1 MATVAA
7 PQARQREFRFDRA
20 DFDFIAGLV
29 RQRTGIVLAE
39 NKQDMVYGR
48 LTRRLR
54 ALGMTSFTEY
64 CALVKSPAG
73 EAELSAFTNALTT
86 NLTSFFRESHHYD
99 HLRKDVLPRLA
110 TRFGKE
116 GVGKEGR
123 RLRLWSAGSSS
134 GEEAYSA
141 AMVLLA
147 GLPEAERWDIRILGT
162 DIDSSMVAHATAGIY
177 DAERVARVPDDLRRR
192 FVEAVPGQPGKVRMA
207 ASLRRLVTFKRLN
220 LLGRWPMKG
229 PFDVIFC
236 RNVAIY
242 FDKPTQASLYTRLG
256 ELLADDGT
264 LYIGHS
270 EHLGA
275 AAGRFVAHGR
285 TTYSKA

>member
-1 MATVAA
+1 MSQIQTA
-7 PQARQREFRFDRA
+7 PRQREFRFERA

-29 RQRTGIVLAE
+29 RQRTGIVLAA

-54 ALGMTSFTEY
+54 ALGMASFTDY
-64 CALVKSPAG
+64 CALVSSPAG
-73 EAELSAFTNALTT
+73 QDELTAFTNALTT
-86 NLTSFFRESHHYD
+86 NLTAFFRESHHYE
-99 HLRKDVLPRLA
+99 HLRDEVLPRLA
-110 TRFGKE
+110 AQGGRE
-116 GVGKEGR
+116 NR
-123 RLRLWSAGSSS
+123 RLRIWSAGSSS

-141 AMVLLA
+141 AMVLLST
-147 GLPEAERWDIRILGT
+147 LPEAERWDARILGT
-162 DIDSSMVAHATAGIY
+162 DIDSSMVTHATAGLY
-177 DAERVARVPDDLRRR
+177 DAERAARIPDALRRR
-192 FVEAVPGQPGKVRMA
+192 FIESVPGQPNKVRMA
-207 ASLRRLVTFKRLN
+207 GALRRLVTFKRLN
-220 LLGRWPMKG
+220 LLGRWPMGG

-242 FDKPTQASLYTRLG
+242 FDKPTQERLYTRLG
-256 ELLADDGT
+256 DLLAPGGT

-275 AAGRFVAHGR
+275 AAGRFVSHGR